1 ILQQTGGNVSHF
13 VAGLGTSGTFTG
25 VTHYMRQY
33 NPGVQVIAGQPD
45 SPLHGLEGLKHMGT
59 AIKPAIYNQGLP
71 DHTVEVQTE
80 TAYQMV
86 KTLAQEEGLFVGV
99 SSGAAAVA
107 ALKVAKR
114 LDEGLIVT
122 VFPDAG
128 FKYLSEK
135 ALWEE
140 EVNSSEFD

>member
-1 ILQQTGGNVSHF
+1 
-13 VAGLGTSGTFTG
+13 
-25 VTHYMRQY
+25 
-33 NPGVQVIAGQPD
+33 
-45 SPLHGLEGLKHMGT
+45 MGT
-59 AIKPAIYNQGLP
+59 AIKPAIYNQSLP

-107 ALKVAKR
+107 ALKVAER